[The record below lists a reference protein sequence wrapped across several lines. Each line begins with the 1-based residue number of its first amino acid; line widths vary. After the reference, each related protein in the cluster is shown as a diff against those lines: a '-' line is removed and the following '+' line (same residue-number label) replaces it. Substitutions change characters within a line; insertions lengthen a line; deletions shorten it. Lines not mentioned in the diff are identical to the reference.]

1 MTMCSMH
8 PSHPGTMAGRSRV
21 TMSGYHTITI
31 RQVTPFSGSIK
42 TMNHTGK
49 EGESKQAVGK

>member
-1 MTMCSMH
+1 MTLCSMH
-8 PSHPGTMAGRSRV
+8 PSHPGTMADMTDHV
-21 TMSGYHTITI
+21 YHTI

-49 EGESKQAVGK
+49 EEESKQAVGK

>member
-1 MTMCSMH
+1 MTLCSMH

-21 TMSGYHTITI
+21 TMSGYHTN
-31 RQVTPFSGSIK
+31 RQVTPCSGSIK